1 MIKTNNLTIK
11 LGTPLLVGLL
21 EGTDE
26 GAAVVVGCT
35 EGSTEGM
42 SL

>member
-1 MIKTNNLTIK
+1 MIDQTNKQLTIK
-11 LGTPLLVGLL
+11 LGTPLLVGLF

-35 EGSTEGM
+35 EGKLDG
-42 SL
+42 